1 MKPIYLD
8 YNATTPL
15 APEVIEAMR
24 PFIETNFG
32 NPSSSHY
39 FGKITKQAIENARTQ
54 VASLINCSADEII
67 FTSGGTESN
76 NWALKGAAFA
86 NQKKGNHIIISAIE
100 HPAITEV
107 CKYLET
113 CGFQISI
120 AKVDQYGMI
129 NLTEIERQITSKT
142 FLVSVMHANNE
153 IGTIQPIQEI
163 AAIIKNKNILFHTDA
178 AQSIGKIKTDVKRL
192 NIDLLSI
199 AGHKVY
205 APKGIGALF
214 IKKGTTLGKL
224 IHGANHE
231 SGLRA
236 GTENVIQIVA
246 LGKACEISLQNFNI
260 YTRHM
265 KEMRDL
271 LHQKISQNFPHVKLN
286 GHPENRLPNTL
297 SLSFKDINAG
307 ELIES
312 LSDKVA
318 LSAGSA
324 CHAGEVKMSSV
335 LAAIHLEPAWAKG
348 TIRFSAGRNTTVEEI
363 EQTIILLK
371 DALVP

>member
-265 KEMRDL
+265 KEIRDL